1 MAPVIPKK
9 QDIEAWVQALE
20 RYDKGDFKG
29 SIETFA
35 HAGETSKALFNI
47 GIIHATLGEHD
58 EAIFAYKA
66 SITQDQYF
74 AIAHFQRG
82 VSNFLLSNF
91 AEALKDFTNA
101 LRFLRENL
109 YINYEQLGLKFCL
122 YRCEVLF
129 NRGLCYKYL
138 GREDK
143 ASRNFE
149 YSAREKMV
157 TERHDVCDE
166 AVGNCGE
173 GYTVFSVPVGVV
185 FRLTEGKTQATFVPP
200 QMEVKKTSSKT
211 SSSSPTTATHLK
223 AKSLDETKS
232 SHKGLAGLSKTRLLP
247 KRSIST
253 LNKARHTDDT
263 SSNNSSSSS
272 SKTVQR
278 SATTTGALG
287 GRPRPP
293 PLTELGKPSS
303 RSLSTKKSSHEIRR
317 PEDSSAKKSSSHE
330 HRRPEDPNTKKSP
343 LRSTTVKKSIADVMN
358 SGSSYL
364 HSSSS
369 SDESTSN
376 NTRPQRSMT
385 ARRAPA
391 PEPIKPLTIKK
402 QTAELKVPQGQKQ
415 KVLPPTPQQLKEKQ
429 LPTLPPKP
437 SKSPDFSH
445 KYKAEEMLP
454 SIQLQR
460 DGRDSGLGTEEEDGD
475 DSDDDIPDYYGS
487 EWSGRSRSSW
497 ATSVEECPEEEA
509 EAERKDKMRLRRR
522 TVAVEVVKK
531 IKLKIHFEDD
541 LIAIMIT
548 PDISY
553 KDFTGRVMDKLKLG
567 SEGKIRFKDE
577 DGHQVLLGDQE
588 DLDGAIDICE
598 RVARKTSNPVGKI
611 EVWVS

>member
-1 MAPVIPKK
+1 MAAIAKK
-9 QDIEAWVQALE
+9 QDLEAWVQALE
-20 RYDKGDFKG
+20 RYDQGNFKA

-35 HAGETSKALFNI
+35 HAGETSKASFNI

-66 SITQDQYF
+66 SITQDPYF

-82 VSNFLLSNF
+82 VSNFLLGNF
-91 AEALKDFTNA
+91 SEALKDFTNS

-109 YINYEQLGLKFCL
+109 YINYGQLGLKFCL

-138 GREDK
+138 DRKDK

-149 YSAREKMV
+149 YAAREKMV

-166 AVGNCGE
+166 AVGNYGE

-185 FRLTEGKTQATFVPP
+185 FRLTEGKTQAGFVPP
-200 QMEVKKTSSKT
+200 PVDSKKGSSTSSG
-211 SSSSPTTATHLK
+211 AHAK
-223 AKSLDETKS
+223 AKSVDETKS
-232 SHKGLAGLSKTRLLP
+232 SQRGLGSLTKARLLP

-253 LNKARHTDDT
+253 LNKARIVDEP
-263 SSNNSSSSS
+263 SSNSGDG
-272 SKTVQR
+272 KPVQR
-278 SATTTGALG
+278 SATTTGA
-287 GRPRPP
+287 RPRPP

-303 RSLSTKKSSHEIRR
+303 QRSLSTKKSGVELRK
-317 PEDSSAKKSSSHE
+317 PEEQGQQSS
-330 HRRPEDPNTKKSP
+330 TKKSP
-343 LRSTTVKKSIADVMN
+343 QRSLTAKKSIADVMN

-369 SDESTSN
+369 SDESTHN
-376 NTRPQRSMT
+376 NNNKPQKSSTVRRPGESAVR
-385 ARRAPA
+385 
-391 PEPIKPLTIKK
+391 PLNIKK
-402 QTAELKVPQGQKQ
+402 SIAELKPQGQKQ

-429 LPTLPPKP
+429 LPTLPPVPPKLP
-437 SKSPDFSH
+437 ISPEYSY
-445 KYKAEEMLP
+445 KYKTEEMLP

-460 DGRDSGLGTEEEDGD
+460 DGRDSGVGTEEEDGD
-475 DSDDDIPDYYGS
+475 SSDDDIPDYYGS

-509 EAERKDKMRLRRR
+509 EAERKDRMRLRRK
-522 TVAVEVVKK
+522 TIAVEVVKR

-541 LIAIMIT
+541 LIAMMIT
-548 PDISY
+548 PDIKY
-553 KDFTGRVMDKLKLG
+553 KDFTSKVMDKLRIDW
-567 SEGKIRFKDE
+567 EGKVRFKDE
-577 DGHQVLLGDQE
+577 DGHRVLLGDQE

-598 RVARKTSNPVGKI
+598 RAARETKNPVGKI
-611 EVWVS
+611 EVWVSRG

>member
-1 MAPVIPKK
+1 MAVKAKK
-9 QDIEAWVQALE
+9 QDVEAWVQALE
-20 RYDKGDFKG
+20 RYDQGNFKA

-35 HAGETSKALFNI
+35 HAGETSKASFNI

-66 SITQDQYF
+66 SITQDPYF

-82 VSNFLLSNF
+82 VSNFLLGNF
-91 AEALKDFTNA
+91 EEALKDFTNS

-109 YINYEQLGLKFCL
+109 YINYGQLGLKFCL

-138 GREDK
+138 DRKDK

-157 TERHDVCDE
+157 AERHDVCDE
-166 AVGNCGE
+166 AVNNCGD

-185 FRLTEGKTQATFVPP
+185 FRLTEGKTQPGFVPP
-200 QMEVKKTSSKT
+200 PVDAKKG
-211 SSSSPTTATHLK
+211 SSSSSSAAHAK
-223 AKSLDETKS
+223 AKSLDETKTPQR
-232 SHKGLAGLSKTRLLP
+232 GLGTLAKAKLLP

-253 LNKARHTDDT
+253 LNKARNADET
-263 SSNNSSSSS
+263 SSSNT
-272 SKTVQR
+272 SKPVQR
-278 SATTTGALG
+278 SATTTGT
-287 GRPRPP
+287 RPRPP
-293 PLTELGKPSS
+293 PLTELGKPSQ
-303 RSLSTKKSSHEIRR
+303 RSLSTKKSGVELRK
-317 PEDSSAKKSSSHE
+317 PEE
-330 HRRPEDPNTKKSP
+330 HQPSTKKSP
-343 LRSTTVKKSIADVMN
+343 LRSVTAKKSIADVMN

-369 SDESTSN
+369 SDESPPKN
-376 NTRPQRSMT
+376 NNNNNRPQKSST
-385 ARRAPA
+385 VRRPNEAA
-391 PEPIKPLTIKK
+391 IRPLNIKK
-402 QTAELKVPQGQKQ
+402 SIAELKPQGQNQ

-429 LPTLPPKP
+429 LPTLPPKIP
-437 SKSPDFSH
+437 TSPEYTH
-445 KYKAEEMLP
+445 KYKTEEMMP

-460 DGRDSGLGTEEEDGD
+460 DGRDSGVGTEEEDGD
-475 DSDDDIPDYYGS
+475 SSDDDIPDYYGS

-509 EAERKDKMRLRRR
+509 EAEREDKMRLRRK
-522 TVAVEVVKK
+522 TIAVEVVKR
-531 IKLKIHFEDD
+531 IKLKVHFEDD
-541 LIAIMIT
+541 LIAMMIT
-548 PDISY
+548 PDIKY
-553 KDFTGRVMDKLKLG
+553 AEFTSKVMDKLRIDWK
-567 SEGKIRFKDE
+567 GKIRFKDE

-598 RVARKTSNPVGKI
+598 RAARATKNPVGKI

>member
-1 MAPVIPKK
+1 MPAVAKK

-20 RYDKGDFKG
+20 RYDKGDFKN

-66 SITQDQYF
+66 SITQDPYF

-138 GREDK
+138 EREDK
-143 ASRNFE
+143 AGRNFE
-149 YSAREKMV
+149 YAAREKMV
-157 TERHDVCDE
+157 TDRHDVCDE
-166 AVGNCGE
+166 AVANCGD

-185 FRLTEGKTQATFVPP
+185 FRLTEGKTQAAFVAPV
-200 QMEVKKTSSKT
+200 EVKKVSST
-211 SSSSPTTATHLK
+211 PATTHTK
-223 AKSLDETKS
+223 AKSVDETKTPQR
-232 SHKGLAGLSKTRLLP
+232 GLTTLSKARLLP
-247 KRSIST
+247 KRSITT
-253 LNKARHTDDT
+253 LNKARNTDDS
-263 SSNNSSSSS
+263 SSN
-272 SKTVQR
+272 SKPVQR
-278 SATTTGALG
+278 SATTTG

-293 PLTELGKPSS
+293 PLTELGKPSQ
-303 RSLSTKKSSHEIRR
+303 RSLSTKKSGVDLRKHEESSGKKSASELRR
-317 PEDSSAKKSSSHE
+317 PEEPS
-330 HRRPEDPNTKKSP
+330 TKKSP
-343 LRSTTVKKSIADVMN
+343 LRSLTTKKSIADVMN

-364 HSSSS
+364 NSSSS
-369 SDESTSN
+369 SDESTSQK
-376 NTRPQRSMT
+376 PQRSLT
-385 ARRAPA
+385 AR
-391 PEPIKPLTIKK
+391 KPGEAVKVLNIKK
-402 QTAELKVPQGQKQ
+402 SIADLKPQGQKQ
-415 KVLPPTPQQLKEKQ
+415 KILPPTPQQLKEKQ
-429 LPTLPPKP
+429 LPTIPQ
-437 SKSPDFSH
+437 KSPEYSQ
-445 KYKAEEMLP
+445 KYRTEEMLP
-454 SIQLQR
+454 NIQLQR
-460 DGRDSGLGTEEEDGD
+460 DGRDSGVGTEEEDGGD
-475 DSDDDIPDYYGS
+475 SSDDDIPDYYGS

-509 EAERKDKMRLRRR
+509 EAERKDRMRLRRR

-548 PDISY
+548 PDIGH
-553 KDFTGRVMDKLKLG
+553 KEFTTRVMDKLKVDW
-567 SEGKIRFKDE
+567 EGKIRFKDE

-598 RVARKTSNPVGKI
+598 RAARKTGNPVGKI